1 MAVRRIEVKN
11 FKSFRDLKLDLKD
24 FNVLIGA
31 NASGKSNFVD
41 IFKFLK
47 DISVHG
53 LDNAISMRG
62 VEYVRNMKRGNDKEL
77 SVGIVLDTSEIMF
90 LTDGSSIKMRDI
102 NYSFTLE
109 FGAGKKGY
117 RVASERVELKAEY
130 YRGDKMEGEAE
141 IKVIRDDGRVDVD
154 MTKKGDMP
162 FEEDDLKPPFPTISE
177 NTLIIRSPIFIAPI
191 LLTEFQQIGIYDFD
205 PKLPKS
211 AIPITGMAELE
222 EDGENLPIILK
233 KILEDPES
241 KRKLYNLI
249 RDVLPFVEDLD
260 VERFT
265 DSSLLFKLKES
276 YYPDQYLPAPLISDG
291 TVNVTAL
298 LTALYFEGK
307 RTVIIEEPERN
318 IHPYLIEKVVNLMEE
333 ASEKKQVIITTHNP
347 EVVKYAGL
355 EPLLLV
361 SRNRDGFSTVRR
373 AVEREE
379 IGVFLRNNIGLE
391 ELYVQN
397 LLEG

>member
-11 FKSFRDLKLDLKD
+11 FKSFRDLKLDLRD

-130 YRGDKMEGEAE
+130 HRGDKMEGEAE

-191 LLTEFQQIGIYDFD
+191 L
-205 PKLPKS
+205 
-211 AIPITGMAELE
+211 
-222 EDGENLPIILK
+222 
-233 KILEDPES
+233 
-241 KRKLYNLI
+241 
-249 RDVLPFVEDLD
+249 
-260 VERFT
+260 
-265 DSSLLFKLKES
+265 
-276 YYPDQYLPAPLISDG
+276 
-291 TVNVTAL
+291 
-298 LTALYFEGK
+298 
-307 RTVIIEEPERN
+307 
-318 IHPYLIEKVVNLMEE
+318 
-333 ASEKKQVIITTHNP
+333 
-347 EVVKYAGL
+347 
-355 EPLLLV
+355 
-361 SRNRDGFSTVRR
+361 
-373 AVEREE
+373 
-379 IGVFLRNNIGLE
+379 
-391 ELYVQN
+391 
-397 LLEG
+397 